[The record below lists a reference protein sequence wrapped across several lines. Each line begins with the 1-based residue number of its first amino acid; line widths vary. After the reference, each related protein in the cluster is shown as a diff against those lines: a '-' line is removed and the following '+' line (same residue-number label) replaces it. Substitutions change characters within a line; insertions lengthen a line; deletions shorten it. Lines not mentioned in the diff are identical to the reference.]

1 MYCSRCVWSLLCCS
15 GGPRSNG
22 ERLPAGKAAVLDQLP
37 QLRLLQLRV
46 VVGNRGRLRDVAGL
60 DRSDWRELA
69 ESLLNLTAAGLAISV
84 LYGTR
89 SVTTWLPCS
98 RYHRALPRF
107 SRALLAVGRNRC
119 ERPLLGY

>member
-69 ESLLNLTAAGLAISV
+69 ESLLNLTAASGKVEALDWYCHRFHVFPFSCTPASFV
-84 LYGTR
+84 A
-89 SVTTWLPCS
+89 S
-98 RYHRALPRF
+98 R
-107 SRALLAVGRNRC
+107 N
-119 ERPLLGY
+119 